1 MNLAPSFVH
10 HATKHLR
17 EPEVNPP
24 EYSEKTSAE
33 QYVMNVRNN
42 EVGVV
47 DEEVDRGRS
56 HVDSAQTSDHEH
68 RYKRRSKTHW
78 CRESDRATASL
89 ICSHVALSLP
99 FHA

>member
-1 MNLAPSFVH
+1 MNLAPSLVR

-17 EPEVNPP
+17 EPEVNRP

-47 DEEVDRGRS
+47 DEEIDRCRS
-56 HVDSAQTSDHEH
+56 HVDSAQTSDHE
-68 RYKRRSKTHW
+68 T
-78 CRESDRATASL
+78 SL
-89 ICSHVALSLP
+89 QTPKQNTLVS
-99 FHA
+99 